1 VGLQLQ
7 ENALLI
13 ILVQASVGDGVADP
27 VRQLTPNPLITG
39 HIVEVFAGKWV
50 VFEHPG
56 GSPSIRCSS
65 TANRISQAGR
75 VVGVMPTTENAC
87 NHAEHEEVTAGF
99 RSRR

>member
-1 VGLQLQ
+1 
-7 ENALLI
+7 
-13 ILVQASVGDGVADP
+13 
-27 VRQLTPNPLITG
+27 
-39 HIVEVFAGKWV
+39 V

>member
-7 ENALLI
+7 VHATLI
-13 ILVQASVGDGVADP
+13 IRVQASGGDSVADP
-27 VRQLTPNPLITG
+27 ARQLTPNSLITG
-39 HIVEVFAGKWV
+39 HIVEVFAGNWV

-87 NHAEHEEVTAGF
+87 NHAEQEEVTAGF
-99 RSRR
+99 RSRL